1 MRLLPIILAER
12 RVLPLFLALNAVSRD
27 YLRGPS
33 LRSCQTAF
41 RFCRKKFICRLQ
53 IFPLRADIFHYPLES
68 FCYKVSNAC
77 YKLCNMYYKLCNIY
91 SKPLNKKYHIWRE
104 KLSAQTGKNSS
115 GLVKNIL
122 LEIFAVTYERRCCKE
137 ENKRLFAIFANFKRN
152 R

>member
-12 RVLPLFLALNAVSRD
+12 RVLPLFFSRKAVWSN
-27 YLRGPS
+27 YLRRPPM
-33 LRSCQTAF
+33 RSRQTAF
-41 RFCRKKFICRLQ
+41 RSCRKNLICRLQ
-53 IFPLRADIFHYPLES
+53 IFPLSADIFHYPLES

-115 GLVKNIL
+115 GLV
-122 LEIFAVTYERRCCKE
+122 FAVTYGSRCCKE

>member
-12 RVLPLFLALNAVSRD
+12 RVPPLFFSRKAVWSN
-27 YLRGPS
+27 YLRRPPM
-33 LRSCQTAF
+33 RSRQTAF
-41 RFCRKKFICRLQ
+41 RFCRKILICSLQ
-53 IFPLRADIFHYPLES
+53 FFPVCADIFHYLLES
-68 FCYKVSNAC
+68 FCYKLSNAC

-104 KLSAQTGKNSS
+104 KLSAQTGKNST

-122 LEIFAVTYERRCCKE
+122 LKIFAVTYERRYCKE

>member
-12 RVLPLFLALNAVSRD
+12 RVLPLFLSRKAVRCGYQRRPPMRSRQ
-27 YLRGPS
+27 P
-33 LRSCQTAF
+33 AF
-41 RFCRKKFICRLQ
+41 RFSRKNLICRLQ
-53 IFPLRADIFHYPLES
+53 IFPLCADIFHYPPEN
-68 FCYKVSNAC
+68 FCYKLSNAC

-104 KLSAQTGKNSS
+104 KLSAQTGKNST

-122 LEIFAVTYERRCCKE
+122 LEISAVTFGSRCCKE

>member
-12 RVLPLFLALNAVSRD
+12 RVLPLFLAPKAVPRD
-27 YLRGPS
+27 YLRRPS
-33 LRSCQTAF
+33 LRSCQAAF
-41 RFCRKKFICRLQ
+41 RFCRKILICSLQ
-53 IFPLRADIFHYPLES
+53 FFPFCADNFHYLLES

-137 ENKRLFAIFANFKRN
+137 EK
-152 R
+152 

>member
-12 RVLPLFLALNAVSRD
+12 HVLPLFLSKGSAEQLSAQAADAL
-27 YLRGPS
+27 
-33 LRSCQTAF
+33 TADGLSF
-41 RFCRKKFICRLQ
+41 LPKNLICRLQ
-53 IFPLRADIFHYPLES
+53 IFPLSADIFHYPLES

-122 LEIFAVTYERRCCKE
+122 LEIFAVMYERRCCKE
-137 ENKRLFAIFANFKRN
+137 EK
-152 R
+152 

>member
-12 RVLPLFLALNAVSRD
+12 HVLPLFLAPKAVSRD

-33 LRSCQTAF
+33 LRSRQAAI
-41 RFCRKKFICRLQ
+41 RFCRKILFCSLLF
-53 IFPLRADIFHYPLES
+53 FPVCADNFHYLLES

-122 LEIFAVTYERRCCKE
+122 LEIFAVTYERRCC
-137 ENKRLFAIFANFKRN
+137 NV
-152 R
+152 

>member
-12 RVLPLFLALNAVSRD
+12 HVLPLFLAPKAVRSN
-27 YLRGPS
+27 YLRRPPM
-33 LRSCQTAF
+33 RSRQPAF
-41 RFCRKKFICRLQ
+41 RFCRKKIIYRLQ
-53 IFPLRADIFHYPLES
+53 IFPLSADIFHYLLES
-68 FCYKVSNAC
+68 FCYKVSNTC

-104 KLSAQTGKNSS
+104 KLSAQTGKNST

-122 LEIFAVTYERRCCKE
+122 LEISAVTFGSRCCKE

>member
-1 MRLLPIILAER
+1 M
-12 RVLPLFLALNAVSRD
+12 
-27 YLRGPS
+27 Y
-33 LRSCQTAF
+33 
-41 RFCRKKFICRLQ
+41 
-53 IFPLRADIFHYPLES
+53 
-68 FCYKVSNAC
+68 

>member
-12 RVLPLFLALNAVSRD
+12 HVLPLFLAPNAVRSN
-27 YLRGPS
+27 S
-33 LRSCQTAF
+33 LRRPPMRSRQPAF
-41 RFCRKKFICRLQ
+41 RFCRKKLICRLQ
-53 IFPLRADIFHYPLES
+53 IFPLSADIFHYLLES

-77 YKLCNMYYKLCNIY
+77 YKLCNIY